1 MNSYPKIRDF
11 SANCTCPIYPLPLL
25 RLYVI
30 GISEFINSRRIRY
43 LTQRPISDGF
53 QVGKLT
59 GIDFPYEHWSLEIIR
74 LSSDQTKMIL
84 WSMILVTQIN
94 WTSNKQLKWQVK
106 MFRIQIAILRTRP
119 AMDANGTVFLIFF
132 KNCDLYIKLHFEVSK
147 TCSSVDNI
155 AWTTNPKTVWPSAG
169 GYASWLTGLNL
180 HRVLNFFLR
189 EVK

>member
-43 LTQRPISDGF
+43 PTQRPISDGF

-106 MFRIQIAILRTRP
+106 MFWIQIAILCTRP
-119 AMDANGTVFLIFF
+119 AMDANRAVFLIFF
-132 KNCDLYIKLHFEVSK
+132 KNCDLWYIKVHSTVSIAK
-147 TCSSVDNI
+147 LPCIQICEKKLSFRSRNI
-155 AWTTNPKTVWPSAG
+155 
-169 GYASWLTGLNL
+169 
-180 HRVLNFFLR
+180 
-189 EVK
+189 